1 MRGGPHVAT
10 IAERL
15 LGRDRVRRWS
25 GPEGHFGQLGG
36 IRGSHGR
43 LPFPRRV
50 DQSVVVLE
58 VLRGRVI
65 RLIGHPGGPPL
76 AVREVPD
83 LEFLDS
89 RENPFRRRLDRP
101 ATHATLVTPW

>member
-1 MRGGPHVAT
+1 MREGPHVAT

-25 GPEGHFGQLGG
+25 GPESHSGQLGG
-36 IRGSHGR
+36 LRGSHGR
-43 LPFPRRV
+43 LPFPRRL

-65 RLIGHPGGPPL
+65 CLIGNPGGPPL
-76 AVREVPD
+76 AVRDVPG
-83 LEFLDS
+83 LEFLAS
-89 RENPFRRRLDRP
+89 RETPFRRPLNRP
-101 ATHATLVTPW
+101 VTRAAMA